1 MGTPGRTPSQQPAS
15 SIKSVALPVARC
27 LPETAQTISHIVRT
41 PPNDTINHAGYARR
55 HITLR
60 PERTSRRRAR
70 PTPYTFTFTFM
81 LMPHVSTRYGRA
93 FGPDI
98 PARLRS
104 ESTRASQL
112 EAGRMLSVYSGYFGF
127 VGAVN
132 DLGRGGPHQPSE
144 RPRAIF
150 KCMSHHRRSTERAGL
165 KRKMQS
171 SVRNNPSR
179 TFHGLCLH
187 PAPITKPQMV

>member
-1 MGTPGRTPSQQPAS
+1 M
-15 SIKSVALPVARC
+15 
-27 LPETAQTISHIVRT
+27 
-41 PPNDTINHAGYARR
+41 
-55 HITLR
+55 
-60 PERTSRRRAR
+60 
-70 PTPYTFTFTFM
+70 YTVHTT
-81 LMPHVSTRYGRA
+81 GRA
-93 FGPDI
+93 LGPDI

-112 EAGRMLSVYSGYFGF
+112 EAGRMLSVYSAYFGF

-132 DLGRGGPHQPSE
+132 GLGRGGPHQPSE

-171 SVRNNPSR
+171 QSCMRSR

-187 PAPITKPQMV
+187 PAPITKPQMVQMLGSRMSSSMDKSECTAPGRRVVCGSTFTRRLVHARTVSGGIKRIAWVFGYVQLSTIWASNTT